1 MAQKNPAIPTR
12 DQIKHAV
19 YYAVASISNR
29 SIADLEEGMILG
41 GSMPKG
47 VGMDSDAVDATAGL
61 LNVWI
66 KHRGGKH
73 TIRKG
78 ELTEST
84 KLSDVIDVVK
94 DKFS

>member
-1 MAQKNPAIPTR
+1 MAKENPSVPTR

-29 SIADLEEGMILG
+29 SIADLEEGMVLG

-47 VGMDSDAVDATAGL
+47 VGMDSMAIDATAGL

-66 KHRGGKH
+66 KHRGGKD

-84 KLSDVIDVVK
+84 TLGKVIDTVK
-94 DKFS
+94 DKF

>member
-1 MAQKNPAIPTR
+1 MAKIKPPVPTR

-29 SIADLEEGMILG
+29 CIADLEEGMVLG

-47 VGMDSDAVDATAGL
+47 VGMDSVAIDATAGL
-61 LNVWI
+61 LNIWI
-66 KHRGGKH
+66 KHRGGKD

-84 KLSDVIDVVK
+84 KLGDVIDIVK
-94 DKFS
+94 DKF

>member
-1 MAQKNPAIPTR
+1 MAKNNLAAPAR

-29 SIADLEEGMILG
+29 SIADLEEGMVLG
-41 GSMPKG
+41 GSMPTG
-47 VGMDSDAVDATAGL
+47 VGMDSVAVDATAGL
-61 LNVWI
+61 LNTWI
-66 KHRGGKH
+66 KHRGGRD

-84 KLSDVIDVVK
+84 KLGAVIDIVK
-94 DKFS
+94 DKF

>member
-1 MAQKNPAIPTR
+1 MAKINPPVPTR

-29 SIADLEEGMILG
+29 SIADLEEGMVLG

-47 VGMDSDAVDATAGL
+47 VGMDPVAIDATAGL
-61 LNVWI
+61 LNIWI
-66 KHRGGKH
+66 KHRAGRD

-84 KLSDVIDVVK
+84 KLGDVIDVVK
-94 DKFS
+94 DKF

>member
-1 MAQKNPAIPTR
+1 MSEENPAAPTR
-12 DQIKHAV
+12 GRIKHAV

-29 SIADLEEGMILG
+29 SIADLEEAMVLG

-47 VGMDSDAVDATAGL
+47 VGMDSVAINATAGL
-61 LNVWI
+61 LNIWI
-66 KHRGGKH
+66 KHRGGND

-84 KLSDVIDVVK
+84 TLGKVIDIVK
-94 DKFS
+94 DKF

>member
-1 MAQKNPAIPTR
+1 MVKRNPAVPTR

-29 SIADLEEGMILG
+29 SIANLEEGMVLG

-47 VGMDSDAVDATAGL
+47 VGMDSVAINATAGL
-61 LNVWI
+61 LNIWI
-66 KHRGGKH
+66 KHRAGKD

-78 ELTEST
+78 DLTEST
-84 KLSDVIDVVK
+84 TLGKVIDIVK
-94 DKFS
+94 DTF

>member
-1 MAQKNPAIPTR
+1 MAEENRTAPTR
-12 DQIKHAV
+12 DRIKHAV

-29 SIADLEEGMILG
+29 SIANLEEGMILG

-47 VGMDSDAVDATAGL
+47 VGMDSVAINATAGL
-61 LNVWI
+61 LNIWI
-66 KHRGGKH
+66 KHRAGND

-84 KLSDVIDVVK
+84 TLGKVIDIVK
-94 DKFS
+94 NKF